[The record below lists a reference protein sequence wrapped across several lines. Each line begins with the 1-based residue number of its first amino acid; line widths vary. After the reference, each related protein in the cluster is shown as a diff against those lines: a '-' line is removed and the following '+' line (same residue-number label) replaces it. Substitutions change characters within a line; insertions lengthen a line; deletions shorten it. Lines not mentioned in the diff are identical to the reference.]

1 MSVRCSR
8 AAPPWSWSTGSSR
21 SRSPRSSQRRQGAVA
36 QELERA
42 RARLHVLAAVAGA
55 DLRETAAP
63 LQIAPIVDGARC
75 IEEDH
80 TAAGLVPA
88 HVSEHWNGGRG
99 AETTDVPPRP
109 TRLEVRLP

>member
-80 TAAGLVPA
+80 TAAWPCTGSRERTVEPRA
-88 HVSEHWNGGRG
+88 WGRDDG
-99 AETTDVPPRP
+99 R
-109 TRLEVRLP
+109 